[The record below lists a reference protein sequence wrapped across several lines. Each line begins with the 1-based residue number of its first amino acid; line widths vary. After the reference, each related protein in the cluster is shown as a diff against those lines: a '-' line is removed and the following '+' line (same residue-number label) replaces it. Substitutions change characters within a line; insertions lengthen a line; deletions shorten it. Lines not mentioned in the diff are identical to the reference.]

1 MKHALPAAQMRR
13 ALTFV
18 ALGGLALG
26 PQLAAAQQ
34 PYPSRPVVLIVAAPP
49 GGPSDN
55 VARQLAEGLAKEL
68 GQQVVIDNKP
78 GANGVIAA
86 EAARR
91 AAPDGYTLHM
101 SWIGNATSRALSPK
115 ATVDINRDF
124 VHITQMVYAANI
136 LVAHP
141 ASGWKTM
148 QDFLQH
154 ARANPGRISYAS
166 SGNGSS
172 GHLAMEMLKQ
182 RAGLNLVHVPY
193 RGGGPALNDVLAGQ
207 LPVMF
212 INQDAVI
219 PHAATGKLVPLAIT
233 SPARNAVFPGL
244 PTVAE
249 GGLPGFEATAWAGLS
264 APAGTPRAI
273 VERLHAAA
281 VKAMQGP
288 FRAKQEATGA
298 VVVASTPEQ
307 FTAFVQK
314 ETDNWTQVIRAAGI
328 TAD

>member
-1 MKHALPAAQMRR
+1 MRPASPQRR
-13 ALTFV
+13 LGLRAA
-18 ALGGLALG
+18 ALGLSALALA
-26 PQLAAAQQ
+26 PLSSLAQGF
-34 PYPSRPVVLIVAAPP
+34 PSRPVTLIVAAPP

-55 VARQLAEGLAKEL
+55 LARAMAEALAKEL
-68 GQQVVIDNKP
+68 GQPVVIDNKP

-86 EAARR
+86 EQGRR
-91 AAPDGYTLHM
+91 AAPDGHTLHM
-101 SWIGNATSRALSPK
+101 TWIGNATSLALNPK
-115 ATVDINRDF
+115 AVVDINRDF

-141 ASGWKTM
+141 ASGIRSM
-148 QDFLQH
+148 RDFVQQV
-154 ARANPGRISYAS
+154 RANPGKLNYAS

-182 RAGLNLVHVPY
+182 RANLDIVHVPY
-193 RGGGPALNDVLAGQ
+193 KGGAPALNDVLAGQ

-219 PHAATGKLVPLAIT
+219 PLAKAGKLVPLAIT
-233 SPARNAVFPGL
+233 SPSRNPVFPDL
-244 PTVAE
+244 PTVQE
-249 GGLPGFEATAWAGLS
+249 SGLPGFEATAWAGLS
-264 APAGTPRAI
+264 APAGTPRAV
-273 VERLHAAA
+273 VERIHAAA
-281 VKAMQGP
+281 IKAMQGP

-307 FTAFVQK
+307 FSAFVRK
-314 ETDNWTQVIRAAGI
+314 ESDNWTQVIRTAGI